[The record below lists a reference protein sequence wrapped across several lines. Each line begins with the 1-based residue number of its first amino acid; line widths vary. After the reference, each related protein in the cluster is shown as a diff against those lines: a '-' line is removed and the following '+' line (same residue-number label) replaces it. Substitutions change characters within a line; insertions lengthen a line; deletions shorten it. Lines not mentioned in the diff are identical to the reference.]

1 MPKDLGYL
9 QPSFNPLVR
18 KNLENKTLKRDERN
32 YVINWTNIEPVHI
45 INIGLYV
52 KMTRPKLQI
61 SRAKQKGK
69 IVKMKT
75 THAGEARKR

>member
-9 QPSFNPLVR
+9 QHSFNPLVR

-45 INIGLYV
+45 INIYV

-75 THAGEARKR
+75 THTGEARKR

>member
-32 YVINWTNIEPVHI
+32 YEINWTNIEPVHI
-45 INIGLYV
+45 INIYV

-75 THAGEARKR
+75 THTGEARKR